1 MFAKRLKEIT
11 DRKLEIRTSLGDD
24 KADLKAIKEELDK
37 LEIEERA
44 LNEKKE
50 LASRIID
57 GKAQEN
63 GEVRSIEKPKVEV
76 REMDFNAMNKEDIL
90 KSAEYRSGYLKS
102 LQGKELN
109 EVEKR
114 ALTTASNSAGAAV
127 PTTTF
132 NMIIDKLRQTSVL
145 FPKVN
150 VTYIPGNLSLV
161 VANAKN
167 AASWKTEVA
176 DGSASDDTVVSVN
189 LGGFEL
195 IKLVE
200 ISAAADAMAIDA
212 FESYIASEIG
222 RQLSIAIENA
232 ILNGTGT
239 NQPTGIITGVTWDS
253 TNSGTYPKAAL
264 DYDSLV
270 TAITMLPTMYRQNG
284 VFIVNSAMFANIL
297 KVKDSQGRPLFTYN
311 PQDNVAYTILGRPL
325 VIDDYMPTDTI
336 IFGDPSYYYMNFSKS
351 PEIAADRSVSFKS
364 GKITYRGLAVADGKP
379 ALSEAF
385 IKLTKATA

>member
-1 MFAKRLKEIT
+1 MFEKRLKEIV
-11 DRKLEIRTSLGDD
+11 DRKLEIRTLLSDD
-24 KADLKAIKEELDK
+24 KSDLKAIKEELDK
-37 LEIEERA
+37 LEIEERS
-44 LNEKKE
+44 LKEKKE
-50 LASRIID
+50 LAARIED
-57 GKAQEN
+57 GKAEEN
-63 GEVRSIEKPKVEV
+63 GEVRTLEKPKVEV
-76 REMDFNAMNKEDIL
+76 REMDFSTMSQEDLL
-90 KSAEYRSGYLKS
+90 KSTEYRSAYLKN
-102 LQGKELN
+102 LQGKNLSEI
-109 EVEKR
+109 EKR

-145 FPKVN
+145 FPKIN

-161 VANAKN
+161 VSNAKN
-167 AASWKTEVA
+167 AAAWKNEGT
-176 DGSASDDTVVSVN
+176 DGTPADDTVVSVN

-200 ISAAADAMAIDA
+200 ISAAADAMTLDA
-212 FESYIASEIG
+212 FESYISSEIG

-232 ILNGTGT
+232 ILNGTGSG
-239 NQPTGIITGVTWDS
+239 QPTGIITGVTWDT
-253 TNSGTYPKAAL
+253 TNSGTYPKAGL

-270 TAITMLPTMYRQNG
+270 NAITMLPTMYRQNG
-284 VFIVNSAMFANIL
+284 AFIANSAMFANIL

-325 VIDDYMPTDTI
+325 IIDDYMPADTI